1 MLCKPLPIHAVHSL
15 DLSDMQVARFA
26 EHGIHTTHQ
35 LLGKFLSLRGPGITM
50 KAHIDAFYEFL
61 REVGLGA
68 YMSSITKA
76 VAEKVNTWIPSTYD
90 EATYLAAALRA
101 RALARRMPAVRA
113 WAAVRAAASRRH
125 CASR

>member
-1 MLCKPLPIHAVHSL
+1 
-15 DLSDMQVARFA
+15 MQVAKFA

-50 KAHIDAFYEFL
+50 KEHIDAFYEFL
-61 REVGLGA
+61 REVGLGS

-90 EATYLAAALRA
+90 DDTYLAE
-101 RALARRMPAVRA
+101 
-113 WAAVRAAASRRH
+113 S
-125 CASR
+125 SSGF